1 MPSKARSL
9 LVLLMASAAT
19 VVAGCARRDEAW
31 EVHGTLERDRLEL
44 VAESNEQIIDI
55 PVKEGD
61 RVAAGDVVARQEAGT
76 MQPRLD
82 QARASVDEAGR
93 RLAELQSGP
102 RQREIE
108 EARAALAGAES
119 ALETEAREFARVQ
132 SLVERKLVSATTLDQ
147 AQARRDA
154 ARSSRDQA
162 VARLKLLQEGTRI
175 EQLQQAQAV
184 LTRSRAA
191 LSELETM
198 ASRYVVHAPRPG
210 TIEALP
216 YKLGER
222 PPAGA
227 PVVVMLAD
235 GTPYARVHVPET
247 LRAQFTAGSRVLAR
261 VDGIAEPLAGTVR
274 YISAEAAFTP
284 YYALTQKDRTRLS
297 YLAEIA
303 LDDAR
308 AAALPAGVP
317 VQVTLPQPASGTP

>member
-1 MPSKARSL
+1 MPSNTRSL
-9 LVLLMASAAT
+9 LVLLASAAT
-19 VVAGCARRDEAW
+19 VVAGCARKDDAW

-55 PVKEGD
+55 PVREGD
-61 RVAAGDVVARQEAGT
+61 RVAAGAVVLRQEAGT

-191 LSELETM
+191 LSELETT

-317 VQVTLPQPASGTP
+317 VQVTLPQPSPGTP